1 MNSHHDRSGET
12 IANFRL
18 INQIGAGNVGI
29 VYNALQLSMN
39 RKVALKILQPELA
52 ENPDFVEKFL
62 REARLAARLDHPN
75 IIQAIDAGRSSSG

>member
-18 INQIGAGNVGI
+18 INPIGAGNVGI

-52 ENPDFVEKFL
+52 ENPDDIPLVL
-62 REARLAARLDHPN
+62 LLQIPHCQIPHSHDDPSQHL
-75 IIQAIDAGRSSSG
+75 